1 MNGSG
6 RWAIIT
12 GASSGI
18 GRALAHEFAS
28 GGYNLLLTGRNAAAL
43 KETAA
48 ACSSEFHCVAET
60 VIADL
65 AEPESLAT
73 LISSIQTGQRDYDV
87 LVNNAGFGIHGEF
100 ASTRIDS
107 EVELVQVQLIAALRL
122 TKAVLPGMVE
132 RGRGR
137 ILNVASVYSYS
148 PVPLQSVYSACKAFL
163 LSFSASLRNELGP
176 TGVTVTAF
184 CPGITRTAFRTRAG
198 IGEKSRTSGMTAQD
212 AARIAYKKT
221 LKGSPVVIPGLPNRA
236 FVLAAKVLPNTFF
249 TKVIR
254 SINRL
259 RGQN

>member
-18 GRALAHEFAS
+18 GRALAREFAG
-28 GGYNLLLTGRNAAAL
+28 GGYNLLLTGRNEAAL
-43 KETAA
+43 KEAAA
-48 ACSSEFHCVAET
+48 ACSSEFRCVAET
-60 VIADL
+60 VVADL
-65 AEPESLAT
+65 AEPESLSM

-87 LVNNAGFGIHGEF
+87 LVNNAGFGVHGEF
-100 ASTRIDS
+100 ASTRIDT
-107 EVELVQVQLIAALRL
+107 EVELVQVQLTAALRL

-132 RGRGR
+132 RRRGH

-148 PVPLQSVYSACKAFL
+148 PVPLQSVYAACKAFL

-176 TGVTVTAF
+176 KGVTVTAF
-184 CPGITRTAFRTRAG
+184 CPGITQTAFRTRAG
-198 IGEKSRTSGMTAQD
+198 IGEKSQISGMTAQD
-212 AARIAYKKT
+212 AARIAYKAT
-221 LKGSPVVIPGLPNRA
+221 LRGAAVVIPGVPNRA
-236 FVLAAKVLPNTFF
+236 FVLAAKILPSTLF
-249 TKVIR
+249 TNVIR